1 MAYRYLSV
9 GSVSV
14 RLPQNAHEGEFS
26 CCRGDILANTLL
38 GTGKQDLPAAGCDE
52 TLTVWIVAS
61 HSLVKPTSRHITCT
75 LEFGVRARPSSVP
88 IVPLHS
94 ASNVPVGRQEPNTRW
109 KTGAHTWHCGKG
121 FSGNAVHGRKWPM
134 ICADKTEDA
143 ARTSLFQR
151 ESELRWSMWKWRAS
165 RKQVHASMSLDD
177 YMVPAIRRCS
187 AGPYLANLLICAVLT
202 FLASPGI
209 YEVIYEPRLNAH
221 NAYRHF
227 ESVDFNVAPSTEG
240 VAEEMQIKKR
250 STVFNMPN
258 LVRKTFLSTTA

>member
-1 MAYRYLSV
+1 MHAGIRCTRSSFKCPNRPIALSLQCT
-9 GSVSV
+9 GWPPGTEHSVE
-14 RLPQNAHEGEFS
+14 NGGTH
-26 CCRGDILANTLL
+26 LAL
-38 GTGKQDLPAAGCDE
+38 
-52 TLTVWIVAS
+52 
-61 HSLVKPTSRHITCT
+61 R
-75 LEFGVRARPSSVP
+75 
-88 IVPLHS
+88 
-94 ASNVPVGRQEPNTRW
+94 
-109 KTGAHTWHCGKG
+109 KG
-121 FSGNAVHGRKWPM
+121 FQWQCSTWSEVCRPM

-227 ESVDFNVAPSTEG
+227 ECAPHC
-240 VAEEMQIKKR
+240 
-250 STVFNMPN
+250 
-258 LVRKTFLSTTA
+258 